1 MKRAGGGSAL
11 RADVTDQ
18 WELPRSPAA
27 RIPGRPRFLVV
38 RVRPTGEGIP
48 IPEEGQPEP
57 PRPVPR
63 FNSTERQSLIANLV
77 RLVEREPAYQ
87 ITELPSCGP
96 PAIGEVDLIELVFMN
111 HRGGSVLATVSRK
124 SSGGPCDPLLL
135 HPRGAA
141 TFALDLGY
149 KVMKRAQGLVGTAT
163 PRKAEKM

>member
-1 MKRAGGGSAL
+1 ML

-27 RIPGRPRFLVV
+27 RIPGRPGFLAV
-38 RVRPTGEGIP
+38 RVKPTEEVVP
-48 IPEEGQPEP
+48 VLEEGEPEP

-63 FNSTERQSLIANLV
+63 FNSTERQPLIASLV

-96 PAIGEVDLIELVFMN
+96 PAFGEVDLIELVFMD

-124 SSGGPCDPLLL
+124 SAVGPCDPLLL
-135 HPRGAA
+135 HPQG
-141 TFALDLGY
+141 TGTYALDFGY
-149 KVMKRAQGLVGTAT
+149 TVMKRAQGLVDTAA
-163 PRKAEKM
+163 PRRAGVAVTTLSDG